1 MSIDSGYP
9 FLKYF
14 LILLYFHMD
23 IFVICII
30 IFVIKIFFFIL
41 NIFCCFLTF
50 SRKESIMKKEISLK
64 GKTAIVTGGATGIGF
79 AIASELLDA
88 DANVIILGRRE
99 GKLKEAANKLGEHC
113 SYYVFDVTDTAHY
126 DELISKIEE
135 TTPIDI
141 LVNNA
146 GINNKKDYFDFTEE
160 ELDTIIATQAK
171 APFLFSQAVAANM
184 KKRKSGC
191 ILFISSLA
199 SILGMHDIQA
209 YTLCKSG
216 VKGLTRSLSRDLG
229 PYGIRVNS
237 LNPGFVYTD
246 MLAKTNLKTPER
258 LEEIQNRTPLRGFAK
273 EKDLGMAAA
282 FLCSDAARFISGID
296 LVVDGG
302 ISSSFLL

>member
-1 MSIDSGYP
+1 MRNQD
-9 FLKYF
+9 
-14 LILLYFHMD
+14 
-23 IFVICII
+23 
-30 IFVIKIFFFIL
+30 
-41 NIFCCFLTF
+41 
-50 SRKESIMKKEISLK
+50 SRKDTDKKVAYIADDGCK
-64 GKTAIVTGGATGIGF
+64 DTTDKVANDFVVAKTRQNRIIGSPLTDSKIDYKTNHGIGF

-99 GKLKEAANKLGEHC
+99 EKLKEAAKKLGERC

>member
-1 MSIDSGYP
+1 
-9 FLKYF
+9 
-14 LILLYFHMD
+14 
-23 IFVICII
+23 
-30 IFVIKIFFFIL
+30 
-41 NIFCCFLTF
+41 
-50 SRKESIMKKEISLK
+50 MKKEISLK

-99 GKLKEAANKLGEHC
+99 EKLKEAANKLGERC
-113 SYYVFDVTDTAHY
+113 SYY
-126 DELISKIEE
+126 
-135 TTPIDI
+135 
-141 LVNNA
+141 
-146 GINNKKDYFDFTEE
+146 KKDYFDFTEE

-273 EKDLGMAAA
+273 E
-282 FLCSDAARFISGID
+282 ID

>member
-1 MSIDSGYP
+1 MFY
-9 FLKYF
+9 
-14 LILLYFHMD
+14 
-23 IFVICII
+23 
-30 IFVIKIFFFIL
+30 IFFVAF
-41 NIFCCFLTF
+41 NHFHE
-50 SRKESIMKKEISLK
+50 RKTIMKKEISLK

-99 GKLKEAANKLGEHC
+99 AKLKEAVEKLGEHC

-126 DELISKIEE
+126 DKLISKIEE

-171 APFLFSQAVAANM
+171 APFLFSQAVAARM
-184 KKRKSGC
+184 KEHKSGC

-199 SILGMHDIQA
+199 SI
-209 YTLCKSG
+209 
-216 VKGLTRSLSRDLG
+216 
-229 PYGIRVNS
+229 
-237 LNPGFVYTD
+237 
-246 MLAKTNLKTPER
+246 
-258 LEEIQNRTPLRGFAK
+258 
-273 EKDLGMAAA
+273 LGMAAA

>member
-1 MSIDSGYP
+1 
-9 FLKYF
+9 
-14 LILLYFHMD
+14 
-23 IFVICII
+23 
-30 IFVIKIFFFIL
+30 
-41 NIFCCFLTF
+41 
-50 SRKESIMKKEISLK
+50 
-64 GKTAIVTGGATGIGF
+64 
-79 AIASELLDA
+79 
-88 DANVIILGRRE
+88 
-99 GKLKEAANKLGEHC
+99 
-113 SYYVFDVTDTAHY
+113 
-126 DELISKIEE
+126 
-135 TTPIDI
+135 
-141 LVNNA
+141 
-146 GINNKKDYFDFTEE
+146 
-160 ELDTIIATQAK
+160 
-171 APFLFSQAVAANM
+171 M

-296 LVVDGG
+296 LVVMAESAVLSYCKAKKSRYSVSYLLFYLIDL
-302 ISSSFLL
+302 ILNNFLIFLPLALWMSYLLIPINLCNLILKALRSLSLTLRSLQSFLINALLFSSLYCVVLCILYLCFIFYQINFGESICSIIF

>member
-1 MSIDSGYP
+1 
-9 FLKYF
+9 
-14 LILLYFHMD
+14 
-23 IFVICII
+23 
-30 IFVIKIFFFIL
+30 
-41 NIFCCFLTF
+41 
-50 SRKESIMKKEISLK
+50 MKKEISLK

-99 GKLKEAANKLGEHC
+99 EKLKEAAKKLGERC

-171 APFLFSQAVAANM
+171 APFLFSQAVAENM

-216 VKGLTRSLSRDLG
+216 SKRSYKKPFPRSWSIWHPCQQLKSWIRIHRYARKNKLKNTRT
-229 PYGIRVNS
+229 IRR
-237 LNPGFVYTD
+237 NPKSHTSSWFRKRKRPWNGSCF
-246 MLAKTNLKTPER
+246 
-258 LEEIQNRTPLRGFAK
+258 PL
-273 EKDLGMAAA
+273 L
-282 FLCSDAARFISGID
+282 
-296 LVVDGG
+296 
-302 ISSSFLL
+302 